1 MPVTELSCKAVCPF
15 FLDALDGSGKRKPY
29 ITCEGLTRGQYAI
42 SLRFLDEKSRDR
54 WGNRFCCDHENS
66 RLCPISR
73 LVVAAKYREEEEK
86 K

>member
-42 SLRFLDEKSRDR
+42 SLRFQDERSRDR
-54 WGNRFCCDHENS
+54 WGKRFCCDFDGS
-66 RLCPISR
+66 AKCPISR
-73 LVVAAKYREEEEK
+73 LVTAAKYREEEK
-86 K
+86 KP